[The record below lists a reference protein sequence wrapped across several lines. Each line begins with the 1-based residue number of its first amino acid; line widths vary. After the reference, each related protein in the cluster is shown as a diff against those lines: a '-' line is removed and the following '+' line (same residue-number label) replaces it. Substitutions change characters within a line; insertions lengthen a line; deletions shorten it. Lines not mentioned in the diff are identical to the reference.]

1 MEMKKALNFNS
12 LFHLSNHQK
21 IVFTCKMDKWCQDK
35 DYNNNDNI
43 HIWLEMKIYK
53 ILKLDSHIT
62 LNLIAT
68 AEMTVDITNDI

>member
-1 MEMKKALNFNS
+1 MR
-12 LFHLSNHQK
+12 
-21 IVFTCKMDKWCQDK
+21 
-35 DYNNNDNI
+35 
-43 HIWLEMKIYK
+43 YK